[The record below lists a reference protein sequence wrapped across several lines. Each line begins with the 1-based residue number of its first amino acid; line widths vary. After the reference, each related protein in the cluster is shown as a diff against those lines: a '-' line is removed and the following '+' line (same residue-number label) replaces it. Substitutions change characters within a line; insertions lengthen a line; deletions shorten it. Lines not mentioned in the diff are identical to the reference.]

1 MKKIIPFIIV
11 LVVAIGGSFFGGMK
25 YGESKSLVGKFA
37 GGNFQGEAMQNGGE
51 PSSSTGATMRSGNI
65 LSGEIINLDDES
77 LTLQT
82 QDGSSKIVLFSDSTE
97 VSKTTTG
104 SANDLEAGKTVMVSG
119 TQNSDGSY
127 TAKTI
132 QVR

>member
-1 MKKIIPFIIV
+1 MKKIIPLIVVLII
-11 LVVAIGGSFFGGMK
+11 AIGGSFFGGMK
-25 YGESKSLVGKFA
+25 YGENKSLAGKFP
-37 GGNFQGEAMQNGGE
+37 GGNFQGEAMQNGGG
-51 PSSSTGATMRSGNI
+51 PSSSTGSTIRSGNM
-65 LSGEIINLDDES
+65 LSGAIISLDDES

-97 VSKTTTG
+97 VLKTTTG
-104 SANDLEAGKTVMVSG
+104 SANDLKTGNTVMVSG

-127 TAKTI
+127 TAKII